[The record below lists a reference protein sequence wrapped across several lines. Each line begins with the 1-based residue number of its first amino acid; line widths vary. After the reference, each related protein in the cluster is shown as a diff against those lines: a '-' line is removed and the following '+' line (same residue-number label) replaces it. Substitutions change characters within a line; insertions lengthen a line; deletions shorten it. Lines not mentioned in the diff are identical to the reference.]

1 MKICLALLCLCVSN
15 LLFSQTFHFKII
27 DPIICYDYVNKK
39 IIAIEDSS
47 YRLEITPCSKKA
59 IKKPLYWDKQVSF
72 QGVKSSFVPLSSKG
86 SPIYFVDR
94 GCGWVLQLRNDS
106 IVRVDQSFHH
116 QNQFGGAFF
125 MHNGTPHIFGGY
137 GLFSYKNFITKYD
150 KDLRQWYLENEGGEF
165 LYRNHKIFGFTDSKI
180 NVLLPKNDNVDFS
193 DQLWQ
198 YSFKSNKW
206 RFLGSVQG
214 IDSLASAKFVV
225 SNNNLII
232 GYDCLY
238 EFDFEKHVINRYK
251 LQPINTVLN
260 FFRFPHTYGVLK
272 QVLDENKKESIFSIY
287 KQGVFI
293 KNFRVSSTEMNV
305 DQEDIFNIHNSWF
318 ILIGG
323 LICLVL
329 LLIVFFKR
337 KVNHR
342 GELSQNVLEL
352 LNLWLSKPGYLLEL
366 SELNDLVNYDNP
378 APDTIK
384 KRRENL
390 IRIFALEVS
399 KVYQIPLNKL
409 YDTIPHPSDKRMKLL
424 RLSNNLVQRIKKV
437 N

>member
-1 MKICLALLCLCVSN
+1 
-15 LLFSQTFHFKII
+15 
-27 DPIICYDYVNKK
+27 
-39 IIAIEDSS
+39 
-47 YRLEITPCSKKA
+47 
-59 IKKPLYWDKQVSF
+59 
-72 QGVKSSFVPLSSKG
+72 
-86 SPIYFVDR
+86 
-94 GCGWVLQLRNDS
+94 
-106 IVRVDQSFHH
+106 
-116 QNQFGGAFF
+116 
-125 MHNGTPHIFGGY
+125 
-137 GLFSYKNFITKYD
+137 
-150 KDLRQWYLENEGGEF
+150 
-165 LYRNHKIFGFTDSKI
+165 
-180 NVLLPKNDNVDFS
+180 
-193 DQLWQ
+193 
-198 YSFKSNKW
+198 
-206 RFLGSVQG
+206 
-214 IDSLASAKFVV
+214 
-225 SNNNLII
+225 
-232 GYDCLY
+232 
-238 EFDFEKHVINRYK
+238 
-251 LQPINTVLN
+251 
-260 FFRFPHTYGVLK
+260 
-272 QVLDENKKESIFSIY
+272 
-287 KQGVFI
+287 
-293 KNFRVSSTEMNV
+293 MNV
-305 DQEDIFNIHNSWF
+305 DQEDKFNIHNSWF